1 MEVDLLG
8 HELRKANMVQ
18 ADLRLKVDNL
28 TWR

>member
-8 HELRKANMVQ
+8 QELRKANTVQ
-18 ADLRLKVDNL
+18 ADLRPNVDNL